1 MLAAGDFLATAGFFA
16 AGLLRVAAFFRAGAV
31 AAVPLPPGF
40 ALSGIEAALARA
52 RAPGRALAGVFLAVL
67 RLAGFRSPVAF
78 ARAAAPVPDFA
89 CFSLFFC

>member
-1 MLAAGDFLATAGFFA
+1 LLAAGDFLATAGFFA

-52 RAPGRALAGVFLAVL
+52 PGRALAGVFLAVL